1 MLHKSCFGLNTFWKI
16 ILETMFPKKSCV
28 VTLLHVIIYEKCNMF
43 NICIWGN
50 A

>member
-28 VTLLHVIIYEKCNMF
+28 VTLLHVIIYEKCIMF
-43 NICIWGN
+43 
-50 A
+50 